1 MFVII
6 QETSILRPRG
16 AILYAPTSNIET
28 NALTKALVE
37 DNITIW
43 STRCGNLAKALEAL
57 SSDTELAAMLE
68 KQMITHK
75 VNLRNLANGFEIAS
89 NTVDSDDPV
98 IKVVVDVEID
108 S

>member
-1 MFVII
+1 
-6 QETSILRPRG
+6 
-16 AILYAPTSNIET
+16 
-28 NALTKALVE
+28 
-37 DNITIW
+37 
-43 STRCGNLAKALEAL
+43 
-57 SSDTELAAMLE
+57 
-68 KQMITHK
+68 MITHK